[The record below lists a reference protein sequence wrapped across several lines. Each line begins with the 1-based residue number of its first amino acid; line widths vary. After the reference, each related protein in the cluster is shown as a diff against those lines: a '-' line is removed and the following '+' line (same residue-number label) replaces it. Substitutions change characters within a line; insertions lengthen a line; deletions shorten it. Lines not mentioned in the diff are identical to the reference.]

1 MIVSSVLACAVTAPA
16 GEYAVLKNGG
26 ALHAD
31 RHEIVGDKARLY
43 SNGGMTEI
51 DASAIR
57 EFRPEVEDPGAG
69 PAAVKKAEA
78 KQLIDEAA
86 RRYGLPPAL
95 LHSVARNESGY
106 QQSAVSRAGAIGIM
120 QLMPGTARELGAD
133 PHDAEQNVD
142 AGARYLVDLLRKYAD
157 DDYQLRK
164 ALAAYNAG
172 PNAVDRYNGV
182 PPYPET
188 QKYVERVIKQ
198 AGLWRRADTE

>member
-1 MIVSSVLACAVTAPA
+1 MLTCAVAAPG
-16 GEYAVLKNGG
+16 GEYAILKNGSI
-26 ALHAD
+26 LHAE
-31 RHEIVGDKARLY
+31 RHEIVGKKARLY
-43 SNGGMTEI
+43 SNGGMTEM
-51 DASAIR
+51 DASVIE
-57 EFRPEVEDPGAG
+57 EFQPDLEPPDSGVRTTP
-69 PAAVKKAEA
+69 VKKAEA

-86 RRYGLPPAL
+86 RKYGLPPAL
-95 LHSVARNESGY
+95 LHSVAKNESGY
-106 QQSAVSRAGAIGIM
+106 HQSAVSKAGAIGIM
-120 QLMPGTARELGAD
+120 QLMPETARELGAN

-172 PNAVDRYNGV
+172 PNAVDRYDGV

-198 AGLWRRADTE
+198 SGLRPKANAE